1 MTNTLWA
8 VHIQG
13 PDDLVPVADY
23 LSAIRCAN
31 AFNAWWAGF
40 KTEKPL
46 HDYDPRMWASPVE
59 WTGDIERHAEWAKN
73 PSPDYACF
81 INLAA
86 QADYE
91 QRIRAAIEIQS
102 SDVEACRDCSEA
114 SRRDSSEPEPSTSV
128 SNQYRKSIDRI
139 YRSTDREIW
148 SGEIQS
154 SDGGVEGHAAVSCE
168 NRSTLE
174 SARKGSA
181 AIAPSVSTSP
191 HREDAAGI
199 KPGPSEAIADVSV
212 DELAQIIERAV
223 IDDCKTKP
231 GSAWLDGLQAA
242 SRALLA
248 RFRIERL
255 DRLASSGRR

>member
-59 WTGDIERHAEWAKN
+59 WTGDIERHAEWVKN

-86 QADYE
+86 Q
-91 QRIRAAIEIQS
+91 QR
-102 SDVEACRDCSEA
+102 
-114 SRRDSSEPEPSTSV
+114 EP
-128 SNQYRKSIDRI
+128 
-139 YRSTDREIW
+139 
-148 SGEIQS
+148 
-154 SDGGVEGHAAVSCE
+154 GV
-168 NRSTLE
+168 R
-174 SARKGSA
+174 
-181 AIAPSVSTSP
+181 
-191 HREDAAGI
+191 
-199 KPGPSEAIADVSV
+199 ADVSV
-212 DELAQIIERAV
+212 GELAGFFATEFPPLMTMSTQIEVA
-223 IDDCKTKP
+223 
-231 GSAWLDGLQAA
+231 
-242 SRALLA
+242 RALLA
-248 RFRIERL
+248 RYKIERL